1 MNFESPVTVEG
12 LKGFEAP
19 KLEINNILKTI
30 PANVL
35 PKHAQSAHIKGTLK
49 LVELPRHT
57 LVTVASRVG
66 IQNQVNGE
74 DIIDI
79 HENCAWLSAPSSL
92 PDINSGSTITF
103 TAKKTEFYD
112 AKIEKDIDGNRILV
126 GLSTNYKEV

>member
-49 LVELPRHT
+49 LVELPLHT

-66 IQNQVNGE
+66 IQKQVNGE

-103 TAKKTEFYD
+103 TQKPEFYD

-126 GLSTNYKEV
+126 CLQTTKKF